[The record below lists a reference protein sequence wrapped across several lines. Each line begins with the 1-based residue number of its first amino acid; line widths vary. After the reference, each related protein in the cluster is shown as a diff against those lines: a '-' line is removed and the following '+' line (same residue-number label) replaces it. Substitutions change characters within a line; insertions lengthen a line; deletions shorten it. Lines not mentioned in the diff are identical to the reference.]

1 MNVQAH
7 IRGLGYHVPSNI
19 LSNKDLE
26 AMVDTSD
33 DWITSRTGIKQ
44 RHLCSNN
51 EACSDI
57 ALQAAHKAISN
68 AGLEIRD
75 INRILVATF
84 TPDSYIPSAACI
96 LQHKLG
102 LKGCMSL
109 DVSAACSG
117 FLYSLETARGL
128 ACLHPED
135 NILIV
140 ASEVLS
146 SRTDYEDRATCVLFG
161 DGAGAVVLSGSTP
174 GKALVED
181 VLLRADGS
189 LGDLLTVKGGG
200 SGFPVR
206 PRETVKDNFFVQMQG
221 QEVFR
226 HAVRSMTEVTK
237 ALMHKH
243 QLTEK
248 DIDLFIPHQ
257 ANIRII
263 DSLQKKLNFPREKI
277 FVNLEKYGN
286 TSAASVPIALSEAYE
301 QGLIPPGSRVLSC
314 SFGGGFTWGAGLM
327 QF

>member
-1 MNVQAH
+1 MKKQAN
-7 IRGLGYHVPSNI
+7 IRGLGYHVPSKV
-19 LSNKDLE
+19 LTNKDLE

-33 DWITSRTGIKQ
+33 EWITTRTGIKK
-44 RHLCSNN
+44 RHICNEN
-51 EACSDI
+51 EACSDM
-57 ALQAAHKAISN
+57 ALQAAKKAIAHAN
-68 AGLEIRD
+68 LQIED
-75 INRILVATF
+75 ITHILVATF

-96 LQHKLG
+96 LQDKLG
-102 LKGCMSL
+102 LNGCMAL

-128 ACLHPED
+128 ACIHPQA
-135 NILIV
+135 NILVV

-146 SRTDYEDRATCVLFG
+146 SRTDYQDRSTCVLFG
-161 DGAGAVVLSGSTP
+161 DGAGAVVLSGSAP
-174 GKALVED
+174 GKASVQD
-181 VLLRADGS
+181 ILLRADGG

-206 PRETVKDNFFVQMQG
+206 PNERVKADFFVQMQG

-226 HAVRSMTEVTK
+226 HAVRSMAEVTNNI
-237 ALMHKH
+237 MQKH
-243 QLTEK
+243 GLTPD

-263 DSLQKKLNFPREKI
+263 ESLKKKLDFPKEKI

-301 QGLIPPGSRVLSC
+301 QDLIPAGSKVLSC
-314 SFGGGFTWGAGLM
+314 SFGGGFTWGAALL